1 MSRWIKRVTKE
12 RADDLQGETLI
23 AATYWQTLGVA
34 AAQIQVGMTATSGNH
49 TAKELSAERAFEAL
63 TSGQARQNI
72 FEGSLAATFPE
83 TVGVLAVTDKHLI
96 LFGFTQGA
104 FRTRIEDPTG
114 RIPRE
119 RLAGWVWKPG
129 MLLASFTFLFDD
141 ESCRIV
147 EVPRAN
153 RPADFAAALDIPQ
166 ATKG

>member
-1 MSRWIKRVTKE
+1 MSRWVKRVNGE
-12 RADDLQGETLI
+12 RAADLQGETLI
-23 AATYWQTLGVA
+23 AATYWQTLGSA
-34 AAQIQVGMTATSGNH
+34 AAQVQVGMTANSGNRVAQEH
-49 TAKELSAERAFEAL
+49 AADRAAEAL
-63 TSGQARQNI
+63 SSGKASQNI

-83 TVGVLAVTDKHLI
+83 VFGVLAVTERHLI
-96 LFGFTQGA
+96 PFAYHAGF

-129 MLLASFTFLFDD
+129 TLLASFTFLFDD

-153 RPADFAAALDIPQ
+153 RPADFAAALGIPK
-166 ATKG
+166 AG